1 MTKYLE
7 YPFAHLIGYLTGRVS
22 LQHIDH
28 GSKTALWLFVAIMI
42 TSGLDYFVWDGID
55 IRNNRKRKPRL
66 LTNTLNLL
74 IYFLIAL
81 IIIRAVYG
89 INVSNL
95 LAASGVGAFI
105 LGFSSKSTLE
115 ELIAGISIQFTGR
128 VKQGSYIKHNENSG
142 LVEDFFWKNITYNG
156 CYDYGRQCRIRLHGF

>member
-1 MTKYLE
+1 MDLSLQSVVKTLIVLVIIFGCYFGIQLVLKLCGLNSNKAKFSITFCVFIALLVTKYLE

-55 IRNNRKRKPRL
+55 IRNKRKRKPRL

-105 LGFSSKSTLE
+105 LGFSSK
-115 ELIAGISIQFTGR
+115 
-128 VKQGSYIKHNENSG
+128 KYP
-142 LVEDFFWKNITYNG
+142 
-156 CYDYGRQCRIRLHGF
+156 